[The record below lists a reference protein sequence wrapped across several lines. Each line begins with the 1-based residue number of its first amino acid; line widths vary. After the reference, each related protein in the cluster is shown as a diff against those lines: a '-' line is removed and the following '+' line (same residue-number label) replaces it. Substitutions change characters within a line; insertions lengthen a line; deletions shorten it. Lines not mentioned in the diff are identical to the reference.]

1 MPAPHWQPRRYER
14 REQKYSLSQIYGQLF
29 WPYVGHRTATSRS
42 SPDYRNMAYKGI
54 EYQIVQTSNPTGWK
68 WAVEMEGRTPRVG
81 SGYSRA
87 AAIALAQIAID
98 KLVKQNPG
106 EQSDQ
111 L

>member
-1 MPAPHWQPRRYER
+1 MS
-14 REQKYSLSQIYGQLF
+14 KITLTDIGQLS
-29 WPYVGHRTATSRS
+29 WPYVGHRTATSRDN
-42 SPDYRNMAYKGI
+42 PNCRRMDYKGV

-68 WAVEMEGRTPRVG
+68 WTVEMEGKSPRVG

-98 KLVKQNPG
+98 KLVTQYSEG
-106 EQSDQ
+106 RSDQ